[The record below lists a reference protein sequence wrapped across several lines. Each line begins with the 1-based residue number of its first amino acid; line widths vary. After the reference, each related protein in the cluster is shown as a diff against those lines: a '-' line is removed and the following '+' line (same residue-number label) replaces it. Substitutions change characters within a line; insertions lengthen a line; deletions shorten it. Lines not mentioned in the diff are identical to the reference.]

1 MQEHAGKA
9 EQRTQRDATRLEEC
23 RQALWQ
29 MKHDVAGE
37 REGELE
43 WGKAR
48 SGGCCKKCRCLWPSP
63 GFNAI
68 DGLFQ
73 VYDFIF
79 CYSYL
84 DRWLAVSF
92 PFFLSSSLPPCLI
105 NGIHSRRAFVTF
117 DYPLP
122 SLFLLRRK
130 YAWVIFRR
138 SCFYFIATVEIPRFL
153 LQLPLKSGSALNR

>member
-9 EQRTQRDATRLEEC
+9 EQRTQRDATRRVPPSTLTNETW
-23 RQALWQ
+23 RSRRKGRGVG
-29 MKHDVAGE
+29 MGE
-37 REGELE
+37 GAQRGLLQK
-43 WGKAR
+43 GP
-48 SGGCCKKCRCLWPSP
+48 LPLPSP

-73 VYDFIF
+73 AYDFIF

-92 PFFLSSSLPPCLI
+92 PFFLSSSLAPCLI

>member
-48 SGGCCKKCRCLWPSP
+48 SGGCCKKGRCLCRRQVLMPLMAY
-63 GFNAI
+63 FRFAT
-68 DGLFQ
+68 LF
-73 VYDFIF
+73 F
-79 CYSYL
+79 
-84 DRWLAVSF
+84 
-92 PFFLSSSLPPCLI
+92 
-105 NGIHSRRAFVTF
+105 
-117 DYPLP
+117 
-122 SLFLLRRK
+122 
-130 YAWVIFRR
+130 
-138 SCFYFIATVEIPRFL
+138 ATPT
-153 LQLPLKSGSALNR
+153 